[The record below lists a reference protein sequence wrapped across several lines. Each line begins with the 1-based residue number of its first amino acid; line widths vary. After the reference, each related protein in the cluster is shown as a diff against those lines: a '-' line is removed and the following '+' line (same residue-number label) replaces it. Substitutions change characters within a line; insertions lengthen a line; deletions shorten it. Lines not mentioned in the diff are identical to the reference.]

1 MYYVLLDVNLDSK
14 NTPLGFAG
22 TKGFTLMFIGKNIMT
37 LYNIFYTISEF
48 HLYVQDWKIWHY
60 IIYI

>member
-22 TKGFTLMFIGKNIMT
+22 TKGFTQMFIGKNIMT

-48 HLYVQDWKIWHY
+48 HFYVQD
-60 IIYI
+60 